1 MEAKR
6 LISLKP
12 VSEKKKI
19 KKVPD
24 NLAQDYKITVKH
36 KNYITPKGIL

>member
-12 VSEKKKI
+12 VSEKKR
-19 KKVPD
+19 
-24 NLAQDYKITVKH
+24 
-36 KNYITPKGIL
+36 